1 MDIKDIQSGGPA
13 ALNPARDTRTAA
25 PSTPPG
31 TPDQPVDS
39 VTMSDQARVFQ
50 QARLAALAVPDGSS
64 PRESFGPIQL
74 ASPRPSPP
82 RASSANPTSAART
95 RPRRHGGSA

>member
-13 ALNPARDTRTAA
+13 ALNPARDTRTAV

-50 QARLAALAVPDGSS
+50 QARLAALAVPDVHTD
-64 PRESFGPIQL
+64 RVEALRRQL
-74 ASPRPSPP
+74 ASGELRPDP
-82 RASSANPTSAART
+82 ARIAQALT
-95 RPRRHGGSA
+95 AQGVLS